1 MALYGRV
8 TLYVSLLQKNCCREM
23 CRYPSPF
30 AIEKVPILNLPKVL
44 CGPEG
49 EGYTL
54 RRLVVILCEEGNTHR
69 G

>member
-1 MALYGRV
+1 MAEKLPFVLY
-8 TLYVSLLQKNCCREM
+8 Y
-23 CRYPSPF
+23 YSPF

-54 RRLVVILCEEGNTHR
+54 RRLVVILCDEGNTHR